1 MESLVR
7 MEQTRTT
14 TEVDLYCTPD
24 LIWQSICVSADSGF
38 NTKHGSGLSASCHNL
53 WSHFVLGV
61 CEVTPLQ
68 IELSSN
74 LIAKYSF

>member
-1 MESLVR
+1 M
-7 MEQTRTT
+7 TT
-14 TEVDLYCTPD
+14 KVDFIRTPD
-24 LIWQSICVSADSGF
+24 IICQSICVPADSGF
-38 NTKHGSGLSASCHNL
+38 NIKHGSGLSASCHNL